1 MKFEN
6 LADSGDLIEVA
17 RSGKIVRI
25 LGWDQLCWLCSR
37 TNPILGAQHCQQ
49 SHPQGIKPRLP
60 SYLPYTLF
68 HPQILP
74 TLPFA
79 DSWQLRRKCFYLRQD
94 HTSEDCI

>member
-37 TNPILGAQHCQQ
+37 TNPILGAQHCQ

-60 SYLPYTLF
+60 SYLLGLHTF
-68 HPQILP
+68 SP
-74 TLPFA
+74 TNLAHIALFA
-79 DSWQLRRKCFYLRQD
+79 D
-94 HTSEDCI
+94 